1 MRDAGFPAVFDFST
15 VSDYIS
21 NLMRLPFYLPSAA
34 SALGTSS
41 YMPFTCS
48 TAELGA
54 KNNHF
59 RPLTKLHRRE
69 LKARELAAEF
79 LKYFRPPSGC
89 AERLNEAPQWSA
101 RLPCNHARRIGD

>member
-34 SALGTSS
+34 SELGTSS

-54 KNNHF
+54 KNNHVW
-59 RPLTKLHRRE
+59 PLTKLHRQELTGRE
-69 LKARELAAEF
+69 LGAEF
-79 LKYFRPPSGC
+79 LAYFRPPSEPG
-89 AERLNEAPQWSA
+89 ALWNEQ
-101 RLPCNHARRIGD
+101 RRSSVR